1 MACRNSYKK
10 KTRRIMT
17 QFFEGNG
24 AVATVG
30 EQAVSDLIFGVD
42 SASPANVMLQNNLSM
57 LEWVTRNKVYPVF
70 WGRNLNGDGRLTAQ
84 EITYLYLAG
93 CKIAA
98 IYVPDGERNTEEMG
112 AQDAAAALKLA
123 EDLCIP
129 RDAAIFTETNDT
141 ETTAYLK
148 GYAQGVL
155 AQGYVPGFRAKTD
168 AQFGFDREYSRGMQ
182 TDREI
187 FSRCLIWALSPTIAE
202 YDRITTTHL
211 IHPDEWKPFAPSGIR
226 RKDIA
231 AWQYGKDCHAIGD
244 ENDREVC
251 FNINLIRNEAVITNH
266 MF

>member
-1 MACRNSYKK
+1 M
-10 KTRRIMT
+10 
-17 QFFEGNG
+17 
-24 AVATVG
+24 
-30 EQAVSDLIFGVD
+30 
-42 SASPANVMLQNNLSM
+42 
-57 LEWVTRNKVYPVF
+57 
-70 WGRNLNGDGRLTAQ
+70 
-84 EITYLYLAG
+84 
-93 CKIAA
+93 
-98 IYVPDGERNTEEMG
+98 
-112 AQDAAAALKLA
+112 
-123 EDLCIP
+123 
-129 RDAAIFTETNDT
+129 
-141 ETTAYLK
+141 
-148 GYAQGVL
+148 L